1 MPSLV
6 VTHSAARS
14 VLLVAALW
22 IGCSSA
28 PDPQPRAQPS
38 APPPRAA
45 PTAPTPQA
53 PPPAPTPPPA
63 PSCESPRDCEAL
75 VALCPHPDAENSG
88 NCMRPYTEEREHL
101 PGVCD
106 ALFCDVDNDAEC
118 QAILPRC
125 IGGGT
130 AVFRAYDPPDPEYR
144 VGRCTVVCRGWPAAA
159 P

>member
-1 MPSLV
+1 MLIG
-6 VTHSAARS
+6 
-14 VLLVAALW
+14 VLGL
-22 IGCSSA
+22 GCSGGASTEGSPGARASA
-28 PDPQPRAQPS
+28 PAGERAPAPTPAPS
-38 APPPRAA
+38 APA
-45 PTAPTPQA
+45 PAPA
-53 PPPAPTPPPA
+53 PPPAPP
-63 PSCESPRDCEAL
+63 CESPRDCEAL

-118 QAILPRC
+118 QAILPHC

-144 VGRCTVVCRGWPAAA
+144 VGRCTVVCRGWPSAA